1 MGGRVPCWQT
11 PCLADTGVGTCTG
24 KSSSCRS
31 ISTTCTENRMA
42 FEQKIS
48 LSPFGPETSSVE
60 HFCKTAVAL
69 SHHMTSTSATSG
81 SCRSE
86 MWAQSFFHSAG
97 TGNIFVREGRQGLQR
112 PGAAGD
118 SWATRVLPCACQ
130 HLLSSESR
138 TCGSAPISV
147 PETAPPS
154 SWPPLS
160 LLPVSPKSF
169 LVRSSEV
176 VVLEATLS

>member
-86 MWAQSFFHSAG
+86 MWAQSFFSLSRDREHLCQGRTAG
-97 TGNIFVREGRQGLQR
+97 APEARSSRGLL
-112 PGAAGD
+112 GH
-118 SWATRVLPCACQ
+118 PCAAVC
-130 HLLSSESR
+130 LPTSS
-138 TCGSAPISV
+138 
-147 PETAPPS
+147 
-154 SWPPLS
+154 
-160 LLPVSPKSF
+160 F
-169 LVRSSEV
+169 
-176 VVLEATLS
+176 